1 LIGINYF
8 GTKQELKGCIND
20 VHNIKQ
26 FIQQNYGF
34 PVADTVILTD
44 DQQDPGSR
52 PTRANIIRGMKWL
65 VKDAQPG
72 DSFFLH
78 YSGHGAQTED
88 TDGDEEDGLDE
99 TILPMDFK
107 TAGHIVDDVR
117 SVCGIILISGNP

>member
-1 LIGINYF
+1 M
-8 GTKQELKGCIND
+8 KQELKGCIND

-34 PVADTVILTD
+34 TIDDTVVLTD
-44 DQQDPGSR
+44 DQQDPGAR

-65 VKDAQPG
+65 VHDAKPG

-78 YSGHGAQTED
+78 YSGHGSQTED
-88 TDGDEEDGLDE
+88 LDGDEEDGLDE
-99 TILPMDFK
+99 TILPLDFK

-117 SVCGIILISGNP
+117 PLCEITNFRKFTISW